1 MMPEAKDKPKRPKS
15 TKSFPTAPMVLPA
28 GPPLAYPTEYMALKM
43 NTANPR
49 AAAGIGKYIPAQK
62 SHTRVVGAN

>member
-1 MMPEAKDKPKRPKS
+1 MIPEAKDKPNKPRS

-28 GPPLAYPTEYMALKM
+28 GPPLAYPTEYMALKI

-49 AAAGIGKYIPAQK
+49 AAAGMGK
-62 SHTRVVGAN
+62 